1 MHAERASRFH
11 GSLSRK
17 GRCEMAV
24 KKESE
29 ILIVNRRSGKALQA
43 TGLDNGLAVKQAD
56 INKSDAQ
63 VWTMRKTDEG
73 VKFVNKAAAKVLD
86 VMSGGTE
93 NGTWAQTW
101 EDVDGD
107 TQFWTVTGT
116 TYKKIVNRVSGKALD
131 IMDMSDDEGAPAQIW
146 EDVGGENQQ
155 WKFVPFAAK
164 TTVTTTAKKTAV
176 KKAPVK
182 KAATKA
188 VKTESTAPAAKTAAK
203 KPSVKKPAVK
213 KTAIKKTAEA
223 QAPVKTESTVKKESK
238 TPAG

>member
-1 MHAERASRFH
+1 
-11 GSLSRK
+11 
-17 GRCEMAV
+17 MAV

-63 VWTMRKTDEG
+63 VWVMQKSDEG

-101 EDVDGD
+101 EDVNGD
-107 TQFWTVTGT
+107 SQFWTVSGA
-116 TYKKIVNRVSGKALD
+116 TYKKIVNRVAGKALD

-164 TTVTTTAKKTAV
+164 TTVTKTV
-176 KKAPVK
+176 KKPAASKAPAK
-182 KAATKA
+182 KAAAKAAKAEDTAVPAAKAAKAPARKPAAKKAAAKKPAEPKAAVKAEAALPKA
-188 VKTESTAPAAKTAAK
+188 VKTEAK
-203 KPSVKKPAVK
+203 
-213 KTAIKKTAEA
+213 
-223 QAPVKTESTVKKESK
+223 
-238 TPAG
+238 

>member
-1 MHAERASRFH
+1 MP
-11 GSLSRK
+11 
-17 GRCEMAV
+17 V

-63 VWTMRKTDEG
+63 VWTMQKSDEG
-73 VKFVNKAAAKVLD
+73 VKFVNKAAGKVLD
-86 VMSGGTE
+86 VMSGGME

-107 TQFWTVTGT
+107 TQFWTVSGT
-116 TYKKIVNRVSGKALD
+116 TYKKIQNRASEKVLD

-164 TTVTTTAKKTAV
+164 TTVTKTA
-176 KKAPVK
+176 
-182 KAATKA
+182 
-188 VKTESTAPAAKTAAK
+188 
-203 KPSVKKPAVK
+203 KKPAVK
-213 KTAIKKTAEA
+213 KAPAKKTAAKAAKADETTGAAVKAPKTPARRPAPKKAVPKKTAEPK
-223 QAPVKTESTVKKESK
+223 APVKAEAAAQKKDSKAEVK
-238 TPAG
+238 